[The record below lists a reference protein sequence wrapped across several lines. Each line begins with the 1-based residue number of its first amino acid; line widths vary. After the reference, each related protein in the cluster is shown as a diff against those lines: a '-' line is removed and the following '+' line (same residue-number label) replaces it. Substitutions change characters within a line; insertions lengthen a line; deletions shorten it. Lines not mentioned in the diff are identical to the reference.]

1 MSKYV
6 KICHNIHRNRDVLF
20 EASYM
25 AEWRQLLAEKR
36 QNELKAEIMFTEKM
50 MNIITLNIYTYI
62 HKQQ

>member
-1 MSKYV
+1 
-6 KICHNIHRNRDVLF
+6 
-20 EASYM
+20 M